1 MIKLEGTTWTF
12 KIINK
17 EFVQINKGN
26 NRVNRKIIGN
36 EFQVGKNV
44 YNLNGKII
52 KEVKRRGGNVEKSN
66 VS

>member
-1 MIKLEGTTWTF
+1 MIKLEGTKWTF

-17 EFVQINKGN
+17 EFVQVNKGN
-26 NRVNRKIIGN
+26 NIVNRKIIGN
-36 EFQVGKNV
+36 EFQVEKNV

-52 KEVKRRGGNVEKSN
+52 KKVKRGGDNVEKSN

>member
-17 EFVQINKGN
+17 EFVQVNKGN

-36 EFQVGKNV
+36 EFQVGKKV
-44 YNLNGKII
+44 YNLNGKIT
-52 KEVKRRGGNVEKSN
+52 KEVKRRGSTVEKSN

>member
-1 MIKLEGTTWTF
+1 LKKLEGTIWKF
-12 KIINK
+12 KIIN
-17 EFVQINKGN
+17 EDFVQVNKGN
-26 NRVNRKIIGN
+26 NRVNRKIIAN

-52 KEVKRRGGNVEKSN
+52 KKVKRRGDNVEKSN

>member
-17 EFVQINKGN
+17 EFVQVNKGN

-36 EFQVGKNV
+36 EFQVGKKV
-44 YNLNGKII
+44 YNLNGKIT
-52 KEVKRRGGNVEKSN
+52 KEVKRRGNNVKKSN

>member
-17 EFVQINKGN
+17 KCVQVNKGN

-36 EFQVGKNV
+36 EFQVEKNV
-44 YNLNGKII
+44 YNLNGELI
-52 KEVKRRGGNVEKSN
+52 KKVKRRGGNVEKSN

>member
-1 MIKLEGTTWTF
+1 MIKLEGTKWTF

-17 EFVQINKGN
+17 EFVQVNKGN

-36 EFQVGKNV
+36 EFQVEKNV
-44 YNLNGKII
+44 YNLNGKLI
-52 KEVKRRGGNVEKSN
+52 KKVKRRGGNVEKSN

>member
-17 EFVQINKGN
+17 EFVQVKKGN

-36 EFQVGKNV
+36 EFKVWKNV
-44 YNLNGKII
+44 YNLKGKII
-52 KEVKRRGGNVEKSN
+52 KKVKILFTFVEFLYRI
-66 VS
+66 

>member
-17 EFVQINKGN
+17 EFVQVNKGN

-52 KEVKRRGGNVEKSN
+52 KEVKRRGSAVEKSN

>member
-1 MIKLEGTTWTF
+1 LIKLEGATWTF

-17 EFVQINKGN
+17 EFVQVNKGN
-26 NRVNRKIIGN
+26 NGVNRKIIGN
-36 EFQVGKNV
+36 EFQVGKKV

-52 KEVKRRGGNVEKSN
+52 KKVKRRGNNVEKSN

>member
-1 MIKLEGTTWTF
+1 MIKLEGATWTF

-17 EFVQINKGN
+17 EFVQVNKGN

-44 YNLNGKII
+44 YNLNGKIM
-52 KEVKRRGGNVEKSN
+52 KKVKRRGGNVEKSN